1 MGGEASGCS
10 QDGPESRTKSFSK
23 DLSGQRGYK
32 YWGVRVDR
40 RCGIPGQ
47 VNGGVLGTPGS
58 VSLQRY
64 EHSGPGCIVKPE
76 RPHSS
81 RQQLSKRPGVWSV
94 PHQWGVQL
102 WLRMKG
108 KERIKGSQGRF

>member
-1 MGGEASGCS
+1 M
-10 QDGPESRTKSFSK
+10 
-23 DLSGQRGYK
+23 
-32 YWGVRVDR
+32 VVDR

-47 VNGGVLGTPGS
+47 ANGGVLGTPGS

-102 WLRMKG
+102 WLRMKE
-108 KERIKGSQGRF
+108 KERIKDSQGRF